1 MIQALSDPMSTL
13 FCTTLATGDTPTPA
27 KGVTG
32 STSYIPASAAYRT
45 LSRHKD
51 FKRADFGILMG
62 KLNARG
68 MQVEVNSVANVLR
81 ELDRKLYS

>member
-1 MIQALSDPMSTL
+1 VIQALSDPMSTL
-13 FCTTLATGDTPTPA
+13 FCTTLATRDTPAPA
-27 KGVTG
+27 KGITE
-32 STSYIPASAAYRT
+32 STSYFPASAAYRT

-51 FKRADFGILMG
+51 FKRADFGTLMS

-68 MQVEVNSVANVLR
+68 MQVEVNSVTNVLR